1 MYGAAL
7 LTLLLI
13 GPPGLTSDPRP
24 VSEPGMGL
32 VFIMSMLAA
41 LTLGVILGR
50 WIYQPSPEADPPILR
65 DLHEERNH
73 DKTPLANH

>member
-1 MYGAAL
+1 MYGAL
-7 LTLLLI
+7 VVTYTLLLI

-24 VSEPGMGL
+24 VSEPGMGF

-50 WIYQPSPEADPPILR
+50 WIYQPSA
-65 DLHEERNH
+65 EETEDENA
-73 DKTPLANH
+73 KV

>member
-1 MYGAAL
+1 MYGVAL
-7 LTLLLI
+7 LTLVLI

-41 LTLGVILGR
+41 LMLGVILGR
-50 WIYQPSPEADPPILR
+50 WIYQPLPEEDPPILR
-65 DLHEERNH
+65 DLHKERNH
-73 DKTPLANH
+73 DKAQLADH